1 VTGAGRERK
10 DAGPFSDHGGVEIEI
25 ASLNRVALEHMLTGV
40 CQARVQS
47 YVDNPGQITGM
58 VVHNDPVRGLVL
70 VNGRHRT
77 AAARRLNRLV
87 IDVEILEGP
96 ADLYRD
102 CREQRCWL
110 DVQPGAARPA
120 WCDRAGC
127 PVGGRR

>member
-1 VTGAGRERK
+1 M
-10 DAGPFSDHGGVEIEI
+10 EIEI
-25 ASLNRVALEHMLTGV
+25 TSLNPAALEHMLTGV

-47 YVDNPGQITGM
+47 YVDNPGQITD
-58 VVHNDPVRGLVL
+58 VVVYNDPVRGLVL

-87 IDVEILEGP
+87 IDAELREGP

-110 DVQPGAARPA
+110 DLQPGAMTPT

-127 PVGGRR
+127 PMGGRR